1 MFYRHFYEK
10 DIIHVAHLS
19 HKQPHVCA
27 PIFNRHFCRGRFD
40 SVCPFTVQA
49 TPCLRPN
56 IQPAFL
62 RKRYYSCCPSIAQ
75 TTPCLC
81 PNIQPAF
88 LPRKIWISLLIY
100 CTSNPCC
107 ASKFNQHFC
116 RGRFDW
122 GYPSIAHTTLVASP
136 YPTGLCAKEDLIQ
149 LAHLLYK
156 QPHVCAPIFNRHFCR
171 ERFESGCPSIVQA
184 TPCLRPDVQ
193 PAFLTRK
200 VWIRLPIYPTSNPCL
215 HPHTQPS
222 FLPRKIWFGLLI
234 YRTRNPMFAP

>member
-1 MFYRHFYEK
+1 MRACPNSTGISAKEDLIQF
-10 DIIHVAHLS
+10 AHLL
-19 HKQPHVCA
+19 HKLPHVSA

-62 RKRYYSCCPSIAQ
+62 RKRYYSCYPSIAQ

-107 ASKFNQHFC
+107 VSKFNRHFC

-122 GYPSIAHTTLVASP
+122 GCSSIAHATLVASH
-136 YPTGLCAKEDLIQ
+136 I
-149 LAHLLYK
+149 
-156 QPHVCAPIFNRHFCR
+156 
-171 ERFESGCPSIVQA
+171 
-184 TPCLRPDVQ
+184 Q
-193 PAFLTRK
+193 PAFVPRK
-200 VWIRLPIYPTSNPCL
+200 IWFSWPIYCTSNPCL
-215 HPHTQPS
+215 RPN
-222 FLPRKIWFGLLI
+222 I
-234 YRTRNPMFAP
+234 